1 MLINVLATETSLPA
15 YQLFYQSIVLD
26 HINSSTLEFSDISF
40 VQTSFSEQQKE
51 NNQQ

>member
-1 MLINVLATETSLPA
+1 MLINVLATEASLHA

-26 HINSSTLEFSDISF
+26 HINSLTLEFTDISF
-40 VQTSFSEQQKE
+40 VQSSFSEHQKE